1 MLSED
6 GLKVSVT
13 TRFPPSPTG
22 DLHIGGVRTALFNWL
37 FARSQGG
44 RFILRIE
51 DTDKNRSTDE
61 AIEGIIKGLDWL
73 GLDFDEGP
81 IFQTERLDRYAEV
94 IEKLLEDGSAYRCY
108 CTKERLDGLREA
120 QIAKKEKPRY
130 DGLCRDL
137 DPTIIRT
144 EQFVVRLKTPKEGK
158 VGLSDI
164 VQGDVVY
171 DNSELDDMIIAR
183 GDGSP
188 TYHLAAVVDDI
199 DMGIT
204 HVIRGDDHLNNTP
217 RQMHIY
223 RALGEPYPHYAHIPM
238 IHGQDGKKLSK
249 RHGALSILEYQKAGF
264 LAEAVIN
271 YLSRLGW
278 SWGDKEIFELE
289 ELLTAFNLTD
299 VNKAAAKFDI
309 EKLNWVN
316 HQHMIASS
324 LDRLVTLVKPYL
336 HSDPVT
342 CDSRSMRVVE
352 LQRERAKNLVD
363 LAKSSDYFF
372 EAPQQ
377 YQPKHSKKFLT
388 EMTRPILKQLQ
399 DELELLTDWQI
410 ALLDEIIEK
419 VCQERGLGMGK
430 VAQPLRVALTG
441 STSSPGIGETMFL
454 IGRNEVLKR
463 LAAAMKFIDNNHNET

>member
-1 MLSED
+1 M
-6 GLKVSVT
+6 
-13 TRFPPSPTG
+13 
-22 DLHIGGVRTALFNWL
+22 
-37 FARSQGG
+37 
-44 RFILRIE
+44 RIE

-94 IEKLLEDGSAYRCY
+94 IKKLLEDGSAYRCY

-137 DPTIIRT
+137 DSTIIRT

-223 RALGEPYPHYAHIPM
+223 RALGEPYPYYAHIPM

-249 RHGALSILEYQKAGF
+249 RHGALSILEYKKAGF

-289 ELLTAFNLTD
+289 ELLMAFNLTD

-316 HQHMIASS
+316 HQHMMASR

-336 HSDPVT
+336 HSAPVT
-342 CDSRSMRVVE
+342 SDSRSMRVVE

-377 YQPKHSKKFLT
+377 YQPKQSKKFLT
-388 EMTRPILKQLQ
+388 EITRPILKQLQ

-463 LAAAMKFIDNNHNET
+463 LAAAMKFIDSNHNET